1 MLWLAIHLKRKKVL
15 TNLVFEC
22 NFSLLVWVFEE
33 DYQIDMNRI
42 SPVNMESAGDS
53 ILCWF
58 TPPFDCFDILIFQ
71 NIWILMPALGTPII
85 YSPGQKLITFY
96 YCIYFW
102 ELLLSLNIQIYLLWV
117 HTASLWHETWFVA
130 DEIRSVLD
138 LGIWSMNEEF
148 LFTACFSADIKCC
161 LSKGVSI
168 IDYCFTIYSQVLSY
182 NRDNSI
188 YISTHNKSK
197 ADNYW
202 VTLICTALYR

>member
-1 MLWLAIHLKRKKVL
+1 MKKYLFFIFMNISDQVKVL
-15 TNLVFEC
+15 EK
-22 NFSLLVWVFEE
+22 
-33 DYQIDMNRI
+33 DDQIDMNRI
-42 SPVNMESAGDS
+42 SPVNMVSAGAS

-58 TPPFDCFDILIFQ
+58 TPPFDCFDISIFQ
-71 NIWILMPALGTPII
+71 NIWILMPGLVTPII
-85 YSPGQKLITFY
+85 YRPGQKLVTFY
-96 YCIYFW
+96 YWISMSENCCST
-102 ELLLSLNIQIYLLWV
+102 LQIYPHWV

-130 DEIRSVLD
+130 DGVKRFLD
-138 LGIWSMNEEF
+138 FEIWSMNEEF
-148 LFTACFSADIKCC
+148 LFTASFSADIKCC

-202 VTLICTALYR
+202 VTLICTAF